1 MMYDSSG
8 NTGVQ
13 MLQLYIAAT
22 QTVTMVAG
30 GFVTLL
36 AFRAYRRTGAPA
48 LRALA
53 LGLGLVTAGALLAGV
68 VHQVG
73 ETNIA
78 TAVAIQ
84 STAMALGFTVLAYS
98 LYAEGPA
105 SSESDDDTDSTG
117 SERLSA

>member
-1 MMYDSSG
+1 
-8 NTGVQ
+8 
-13 MLQLYIAAT
+13 MLQPYIAAT

-30 GFVTLL
+30 GFVTML

-53 LGLGLVTAGALLAGV
+53 AGLGLVTAGALLAGV
-68 VHQVG
+68 VHQVA
-73 ETNIA
+73 ETNIT

-105 SSESDDDTDSTG
+105 SSGPEGGIDSAG
-117 SERLSA
+117 NERLSA

>member
-1 MMYDSSG
+1 MMYDPSG
-8 NTGVQ
+8 HTGVQ
-13 MLQLYIAAT
+13 MLQPYIAAT

-53 LGLGLVTAGALLAGV
+53 VGLGLVTAGALLAGV
-68 VHQVG
+68 VHQVA
-73 ETNIA
+73 EANIA

-84 STAMALGFTVLAYS
+84 SSAMALGFTVLAYS

-105 SSESDDDTDSTG
+105 SPEPDGDVDSTG
-117 SERLSA
+117 NDSLSA